1 MDVRVE
7 GTATPTPP
15 SAVAIETRSI
25 DYVPTSERHGKVW
38 HLGPLW
44 FAGNAQLAT
53 IATGTFGAALGL
65 GFGWSLL
72 AILVGAGIGTLFM
85 AFHST
90 QGPKLGLPQMI
101 QSRPQFGYYGAI
113 LPVVVAVLLFIGFNV
128 FNSEL
133 AGATVQ
139 QTLNINTTL
148 STIIICAVAFGW
160 AILGYRLIHI
170 FAQWASALFVVVY
183 VLFAIGILVS
193 VHLPAGF
200 YSMGTFK
207 SDAFLVELG
216 AALSYQL
223 TWAPYVSEYSRYLP
237 RKTSTASTFWWTY
250 LGSGIGA
257 LWLMGLGAFLFSA
270 FPKISSSVTQIHVAG
285 NEWFHGWGYIVLLL
299 SYPGLIAVI
308 GMNMYSGGLSTL
320 TTIDSIR
327 PVKVTRT
334 ARVIAIT
341 FIAVAGTVLSLTLPG
356 TFLSDFD
363 SFLVIILYFMIPWTA
378 VNLIDFF
385 FVRKGNYAIK
395 EIFKPNGM
403 YHRWGWRGIVA
414 YWAGFAAMIP
424 FMYTPTNLY
433 HSVVGTALGG
443 GDISPFIGFPV
454 SAIVY
459 WILCRDLDVEAE
471 HRIAEEQIHEIDPAG
486 DVGLVDG

>member
-1 MDVRVE
+1 MDVTVE

-15 SAVAIETRSI
+15 SVTGVETRSI

-38 HLGPLW
+38 SLGPLW

-53 IATGTFGAALGL
+53 IAIGAFGVAGGL
-65 GFGWSLL
+65 GFGWSLV
-72 AILVGAGIGTLFM
+72 AIALGSIIGTLFM

-133 AGATVQ
+133 AGATVN
-139 QTLNINTTL
+139 QTLNTNTTL
-148 STIIICAVAFGW
+148 STIIICAIAFAW
-160 AILGYRLIHI
+160 AVFGYRLIHI
-170 FAQWASALFVVVY
+170 FCQWASVLFIAVY

-200 YSMGTFK
+200 YSMGAFK
-207 SDAFLVELG
+207 GDPFLLELG
-216 AALSYQL
+216 AVLSYQL

-237 RKTSTASTFWWTY
+237 RRSSTSSTFWWTY
-250 LGSGIGA
+250 IGSGVGA
-257 LWLMGLGAFLFSA
+257 LWLAGLGAFLA
-270 FPKISSSVTQIHVAG
+270 YAYPKITSSVTAIHVAG
-285 NEWFHGWGYIVLLL
+285 NAWFHGWGFIVLLL

-327 PVKVTRT
+327 PLKVTRT
-334 ARVIAIT
+334 ARLLAIA
-341 FIAVAGTVLSLTLPG
+341 FIAVVGTVLSLTIPG
-356 TFLSDFD
+356 
-363 SFLVIILYFMIPWTA
+363 SFLTDFSSFLTIILYFMIPWTA
-378 VNLIDFF
+378 VNLVDFF

-403 YHRWGWRGIVA
+403 YHRWGYRGLVA
-414 YWAGFAAMIP
+414 YWVGFASMIP
-424 FMYTPTNLY
+424 FMYSSLY
-433 HSVVGTALGG
+433 HSVVGVALGG

-454 SAIVY
+454 AAIVY
-459 WILCRDLDVEAE
+459 WILCRNLDVETE
-471 HRIAEEQIHEIDPAG
+471 HRIAEEQIKEIDPEG